1 MDTISAQGREGQDL
15 GLQFR
20 AAMRKLASTVTVIT
34 AVDADEHHGMA
45 ATAVTSLS
53 MDPPSLLVCVN
64 RTASMHGAL
73 HRAQLFCI
81 NLLGVQHGPLCDAF
95 GGKLSGAARFGVGE
109 WATGDDGVLY
119 LVDAP
124 ANIFCRLEE
133 QHGYGTHTIFIGRV
147 ESVRVIE
154 NGQPLLY
161 QAGTIGGFL
170 PL

>member
-1 MDTISAQGREGQDL
+1 MQTVMTQDV

-34 AVDADEHHGMA
+34 ARDANEHHGMA

-64 RTASMHGAL
+64 RTASMHDVL
-73 HRAQLFCI
+73 HPTQLFCV

-95 GGKLSGAARFGVGE
+95 GGKLTGAARFGVGQ
-109 WATGDDGVLY
+109 WASGEDGVRY

-124 ANIFCRLEE
+124 ANIFCRLEQ
-133 QHGYGTHTIFIGRV
+133 QHSYGTHTIFIGRV
-147 ESVRVIE
+147 EAVRVVE
-154 NGQPLLY
+154 TGEPLLY
-161 QAGTIGGFL
+161 QAGAIGGFL
-170 PL
+170 PI